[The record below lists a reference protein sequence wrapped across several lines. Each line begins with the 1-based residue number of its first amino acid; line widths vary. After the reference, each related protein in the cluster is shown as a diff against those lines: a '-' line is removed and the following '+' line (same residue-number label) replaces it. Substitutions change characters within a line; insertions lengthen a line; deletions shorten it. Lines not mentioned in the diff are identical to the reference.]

1 MFKIC
6 CSVVVLWCCCFNGA
20 RKSGKRW
27 QRAHNIILG
36 NQSNDDGDSNENCK
50 KAIGLNHQN
59 KICWCWTVHSPLFF
73 RKIFRMECLPLRI
86 ASYPLA
92 CKQALLF
99 GQAKRASRERAS
111 DGPRKGE
118 LATISLSLCA
128 SRLRRSLARS
138 RETRFNRPNRRACS
152 QATHPLG
159 QERVTN
165 P

>member
-27 QRAHNIILG
+27 QRAYNIILG
-36 NQSNDDGDSNENCK
+36 NQSNDDGDSNENCE

-59 KICWCWTVHSPLFF
+59 KICWYWTVHSPLFF

-99 GQAKRASRERAS
+99 GQAKRASRERVS
-111 DGPRKGE
+111 DGRRKGE

>member
-1 MFKIC
+1 M
-6 CSVVVLWCCCFNGA
+6 LWCCCFNGA
-20 RKSGKRW
+20 TKSGKRW
-27 QRAHNIILG
+27 QRAHNIISLG
-36 NQSNDDGDSNENCK
+36 NQSKDDGDGNENCK

-59 KICWCWTVHSPLFF
+59 KICLCWTVHSPLFF
-73 RKIFRMECLPLRI
+73 RKIIRMECLPVRI
-86 ASYPLA
+86 ASHSLA

-99 GQAKRASRERAS
+99 GQAKRASRERVS

-118 LATISLSLCA
+118 LATISLSLCS